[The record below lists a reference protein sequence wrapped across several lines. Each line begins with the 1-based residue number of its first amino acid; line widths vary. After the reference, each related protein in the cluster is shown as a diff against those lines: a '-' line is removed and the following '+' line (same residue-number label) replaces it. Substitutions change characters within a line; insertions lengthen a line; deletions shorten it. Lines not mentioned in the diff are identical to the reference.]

1 MSVHAHV
8 EPRYHGKPALR
19 QCWPPGRS
27 SSREIA
33 EMSAMRI
40 VPLLSLYEI
49 RPSASMHARVP
60 APPDQSLD
68 VVALPRLDDRGAVID
83 SVPSDKR
90 RQIVEGIA
98 DRVPDRMDDRACLA
112 HRMAH
117 GNILPVVDVL
127 RDRMTCEDLLL
138 CLAHLDL
145 ARGPGACG
153 IERLT
158 RSRIIGMSR
167 CELRDGLVGQV
178 ERPEHQGPMTLA
190 GNHAP
195 QIFQKDIAN
204 FFEISSTI
212 LFFAKFRKRI

>member
-1 MSVHAHV
+1 MKFAQV
-8 EPRYHGKPALR
+8 
-19 QCWPPGRS
+19 PPCTLGC
-27 SSREIA
+27 
-33 EMSAMRI
+33 
-40 VPLLSLYEI
+40 P
-49 RPSASMHARVP
+49 
-60 APPDQSLD
+60 LD

-195 QIFQKDIAN
+195 QIFQKDRILREQHLVASLV
-204 FFEISSTI
+204 SSADLVKPI
-212 LFFAKFRKRI
+212 HLLFFRVELGPEEVNP